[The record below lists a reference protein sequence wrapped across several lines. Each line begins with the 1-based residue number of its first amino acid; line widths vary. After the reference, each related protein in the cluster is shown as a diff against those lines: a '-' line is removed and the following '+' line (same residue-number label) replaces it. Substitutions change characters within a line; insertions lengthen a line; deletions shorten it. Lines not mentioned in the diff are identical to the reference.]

1 MAFKKEEFI
10 QGFVSETE
18 EHLNSINDGII
29 KLKDSPEDKETLAL
43 VLRELHT
50 IKGSSRM
57 LGFSSIEKI
66 SHGLEDVFK
75 GLRDGHYELTDLIIK
90 LTFITSDCIKRM
102 LLKIQK
108 EGNDK
113 INTEPFEETYE
124 KACSGL
130 FFSTENLE
138 LENLEKKSTDNE
150 NSLSL
155 DENENLENIT
165 SIRINIERI
174 NEIIRS
180 FDNLIIRQ
188 FRFKHQFEAFEKK
201 IHEVPKQLKED
212 IALTE
217 NAIFDIQHQILNLRM
232 LPLDIVLTPIRKEIQ
247 EEALRMQK
255 DIHLN
260 IPQTDF
266 MLDKVILEQLKDIL
280 LHLVRNAI
288 DHGIESQEQRKLLK
302 KDPKGNISIKAVQ
315 TSNYIKIS
323 VSDDG
328 SGINY
333 EKVREKPITKFPSNK
348 KEILEMSEKELQ
360 QYLFISGFTT
370 KDKAT
375 EISGRGVGLDVVRDS
390 MEKIKGK
397 IHLFSQKDQGTT
409 FELTIPLSL
418 ATQQGLFITAGG
430 IKFMIPSHYVKE
442 IMDAESCA
450 MTSMQ
455 GQLFVSLHN
464 QLIPAY
470 YLSSILGNNQIERDS
485 SKTTVIIVEYL
496 ESLLAIIVDSIEKY
510 ENVVVNSLP
519 PVLKK
524 LDSVQGV
531 VYDENYDI
539 IPILNI
545 PDTMQRLKSLLAY
558 EIKKYKTKNEK
569 RTFSILIV
577 DDSVTTRQIEQTIFE
592 TAGYHVESAIDG
604 IEALEKLKEIHIDA
618 IITDISMPRMD
629 GLTLLSN
636 IRHLDE
642 YSKTPVIIVS
652 GAYDPEAKSMFLEAG
667 AQAFIVKSE
676 FQRGNLLQAVKEF
689 LGE

>member
-1 MAFKKEEFI
+1 
-10 QGFVSETE
+10 
-18 EHLNSINDGII
+18 
-29 KLKDSPEDKETLAL
+29 
-43 VLRELHT
+43 
-50 IKGSSRM
+50 M

-75 GLRDGHYELTDLIIK
+75 GLREGHYELTDLIIK

-108 EGNDK
+108 ERNDK
-113 INTEPFEETYE
+113 INTEPFEEAYE

-302 KDPKGNISIKAVQ
+302 KDPKEKIGCIRLCLKSIKNCCNEAVCYTFKNCEEDCECCCCCCCDYREEDYDKDSQFFCYCYQAQRKSFWCNKFITNDTQKKILPFMIEYFLLQLITIGFDKQIEKYRNKMHLHIKSLTFVFILTLILYFYFSLSFSKFIRVLTANEDDDNEEDEDEIKMNGPQLNKKFRKRDFISKMSNEILDGTHGIIFFNSVFSLIFSSFYLSNVFKNFIFEEYINIIFIPILMNKFYYFTLNYYCIYTSEKNNSFELISGSTLISIYLIVWD
-315 TSNYIKIS
+315 YII
-323 VSDDG
+323 
-328 SGINY
+328 
-333 EKVREKPITKFPSNK
+333 
-348 KEILEMSEKELQ
+348 
-360 QYLFISGFTT
+360 
-370 KDKAT
+370 
-375 EISGRGVGLDVVRDS
+375 
-390 MEKIKGK
+390 EKIKNEIPERK
-397 IHLFSQKDQGTT
+397 SDTDYDYFIILYIIQIVFS
-409 FELTIPLSL
+409 S
-418 ATQQGLFITAGG
+418 
-430 IKFMIPSHYVKE
+430 IPSLIIALYL
-442 IMDAESCA
+442 ICGFIYSCLDCI
-450 MTSMQ
+450 TSKCDFTFFYLHKF
-455 GQLFVSLHN
+455 LFC
-464 QLIPAY
+464 LISFF
-470 YLSSILGNNQIERDS
+470 LCGGGLWIR
-485 SKTTVIIVEYL
+485 
-496 ESLLAIIVDSIEKY
+496 
-510 ENVVVNSLP
+510 
-519 PVLKK
+519 
-524 LDSVQGV
+524 LDP
-531 VYDENYDI
+531 DI
-539 IPILNI
+539 
-545 PDTMQRLKSLLAY
+545 
-558 EIKKYKTKNEK
+558 
-569 RTFSILIV
+569 
-577 DDSVTTRQIEQTIFE
+577 
-592 TAGYHVESAIDG
+592 
-604 IEALEKLKEIHIDA
+604 
-618 IITDISMPRMD
+618 
-629 GLTLLSN
+629 
-636 IRHLDE
+636 
-642 YSKTPVIIVS
+642 
-652 GAYDPEAKSMFLEAG
+652 
-667 AQAFIVKSE
+667 
-676 FQRGNLLQAVKEF
+676 
-689 LGE
+689 